1 MIWHRNVDIDT
12 FFPRCFYLNDK
23 GDYYDFI
30 EEYKVLKAESIL
42 KKFLD
47 YLEEGKNV
55 GPKFIIKI

>member
-1 MIWHRNVDIDT
+1 VDIDT